1 MDTLRTAR
9 ERARAAVV
17 ADIKET
23 ARRHV
28 ANEGAPAL
36 SLRAVARELGMVSSA
51 IYRYFP
57 SRDELLTALIVDA
70 YDDLGAQAERAA
82 AASADETA
90 AHRWLE
96 VARAVREW
104 AVAHPHEYALLY
116 GSPVPGY
123 RAPQTTVAPA
133 ARVAFALAGVVRDAW
148 ERGEITS
155 TPDDDTI
162 ADDTGIDDNSIAA
175 DARRV
180 AEALDLHTPVAVVT
194 RMLIVWTQLFGM
206 LSFSLFGHLVG
217 SVDDTAA
224 FFDHASLAM
233 AHYVGIDAI

>member
-1 MDTLRTAR
+1 
-9 ERARAAVV
+9 
-17 ADIKET
+17 
-23 ARRHV
+23 
-28 ANEGAPAL
+28 
-36 SLRAVARELGMVSSA
+36 MVSSA

-57 SRDELLTALIVDA
+57 SRDDLLTALIVDA
-70 YDDLGAQAERAA
+70 YEDLGARAEDAA
-82 AASADETA
+82 GVTAGEPAAS
-90 AHRWLE
+90 RWLA
-96 VARAVREW
+96 VARAVRDW

-148 ERGEITS
+148 ERGEITA
-155 TPDDDTI
+155 TPGDDTN
-162 ADDTGIDDNSIAA
+162 IDGAVAA

-180 AEALDLHTPVAVVT
+180 ADALELGAPTDVVA
-194 RMLIVWTQLFGM
+194 RMLIAWTQLFGM

-224 FFDHASLAM
+224 FFDHAGLAM
-233 AHYVGIDAI
+233 ARFVGITTA